1 LPWIEQLLIDLE
13 AGRCEPGD
21 LDLIAHNAQLIGTP
35 GNTFCLHATGA
46 IEPLAS
52 AMKYFRDEF
61 EAHIRE
67 RGCPHRKAAV
77 SRGS

>member
-1 LPWIEQLLIDLE
+1 LLADLE
-13 AGRCEPGD
+13 AGLGQPGD
-21 LDLIAHNAQLIGTP
+21 LDVIAQNAQLIGTP

-61 EAHIRE
+61 EAHISQ
-67 RGCPHRKAAV
+67 RGCPLR
-77 SRGS
+77 SRG